1 MGKIYITREDYKAQ
15 VAELEAKVAELEAT
29 PEPELTGDWHS
40 CPCPTC
46 TEIRK
51 QRESDSE
58 TIEEIL
64 ALAGR

>member
-15 VAELEAKVAELEAT
+15 VGELEAKVAELEDT
-29 PEPELTGDWHS
+29 PEPEATDDWHS
-40 CPCPTC
+40 CLCPTC
-46 TEIRK
+46 AEIRK
-51 QRESDSE
+51 QREPGSE